1 MTKSMSHCEYP
12 IAEAREAL
20 RQRAAAEA
28 TVLSRSVGRMTSC
41 DLCPCREYGE
51 EVAREY
57 ASVNLLLYLQQCR
70 LALERAL
77 TSGRSRLRYRWA
89 DGRTTDTVFRRVR
102 GRVRISGLAG
112 GVTL

>member
-1 MTKSMSHCEYP
+1 MTKNTNNCEYP
-12 IAEAREAL
+12 IAEAREVL

-28 TVLSRSVGRMTSC
+28 TALSRSVGRLTSC
-41 DLCPCREYGE
+41 DLRPCREYGE
-51 EVAREY
+51 EVAQEY
-57 ASVNLLLYLQQCR
+57 AAVNRLLYLQQCR

-77 TSGRSRLRYRWA
+77 ASGRSRLRYRWA
-89 DGRTTDTVFRRVR
+89 DGRTTDTAFRRVR